1 MQTNS
6 FLSLCV
12 YVLGVTAVVLVMLGS
27 YFLGQRHHE
36 RATDS
41 PYESGILATSS
52 ARARFPM
59 HFYVIAMIFV
69 VFDIESVILYLWS
82 IDVRALGVQG
92 LIQAASFAG
101 ILLLGLL
108 YLWRFNA
115 FSFGPRLRKPG
126 SDHDT

>member
-36 RATDS
+36 RATDA
-41 PYESGILATSS
+41 PYESGILVTNS

-92 LIQAASFAG
+92 LVQAASFAG

-126 SDHDT
+126 SDHDA